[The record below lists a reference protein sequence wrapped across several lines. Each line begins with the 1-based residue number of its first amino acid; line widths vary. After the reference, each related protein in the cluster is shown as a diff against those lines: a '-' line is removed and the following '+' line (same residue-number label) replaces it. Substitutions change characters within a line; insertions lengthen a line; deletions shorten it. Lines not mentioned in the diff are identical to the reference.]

1 MEIIDKLILPEI
13 CNFSYRNSDAIPNRF
28 IDPAVVNVGVNITS
42 GFFPTLPKIASICK
56 IGHIQT
62 MLNYAL
68 TKLQLLFW
76 KRFSSHA
83 KIPSLGK
90 IPSFFFF
97 FPSFLQNSLPLLLFF
112 FKLSLTLF
120 CSFSCSYST
129 VSLAWTQVLTCFFPL
144 KSFLGNRR

>member
-42 GFFPTLPKIASICK
+42 GFFPTLPEIASICK

-68 TKLQLLFW
+68 TKLQLLF
-76 KRFSSHA
+76 
-83 KIPSLGK
+83 
-90 IPSFFFF
+90 
-97 FPSFLQNSLPLLLFF
+97 
-112 FKLSLTLF
+112 
-120 CSFSCSYST
+120 
-129 VSLAWTQVLTCFFPL
+129 
-144 KSFLGNRR
+144 